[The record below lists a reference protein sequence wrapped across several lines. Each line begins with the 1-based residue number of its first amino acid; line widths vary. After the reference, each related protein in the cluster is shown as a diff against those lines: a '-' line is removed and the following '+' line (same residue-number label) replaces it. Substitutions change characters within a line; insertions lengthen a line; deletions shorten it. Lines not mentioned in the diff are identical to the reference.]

1 MSSRL
6 CRTAVGSRLGSALS
20 VHPVKLRSIQMAFRP
35 ALRAPLMS
43 NGLALIT
50 QMSSFWDANP
60 TVSAKWLYTAGA
72 GLNCLTSS
80 TVTISWKTAEYGA
93 RSFDFDNE
101 WDTIVLVPLVNT
113 TGTTRGVTASRLNVG
128 PTSGNVP
135 IFSKAAM
142 SLLMCCSAGSAPGV
156 SAKVWDRALR
166 VTSEKGRKRPV
177 NGLVV

>member
-1 MSSRL
+1 M
-6 CRTAVGSRLGSALS
+6 GSRLGSALS
-20 VHPVKLRSIQMAFRP
+20 VHPVKLRSIQIALRP

-50 QMSSFWDANP
+50 QMSSFWDPNP

-80 TVTISWKTAEYGA
+80 AVTMSWKTAEYGA

-101 WDTIVLVPLVNT
+101 WDTIVLVPFVNT
-113 TGTTRGVTASRLNVG
+113 TGTTPGVTASRLNVG

-135 IFSKAAM
+135 MFSKAAM

-156 SAKVWDRALR
+156 SAKVWDSALR
-166 VTSEKGRKRPV
+166 VTSENGRKRPSRWFSRV
-177 NGLVV
+177 NRTVGS